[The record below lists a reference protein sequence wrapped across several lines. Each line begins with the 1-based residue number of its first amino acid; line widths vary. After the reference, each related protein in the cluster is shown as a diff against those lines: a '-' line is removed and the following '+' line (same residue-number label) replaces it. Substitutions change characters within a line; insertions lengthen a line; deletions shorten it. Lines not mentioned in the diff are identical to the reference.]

1 MALCIQRYRA
11 RVFTPECIMHTRLSS
26 DVWRGAASYYG
37 DVVQTFCQPWQ
48 RARPH
53 SPTVS
58 IPLPMCLSTENYAN
72 VDRRLYEPM
81 VQPFADATRFERSQL
96 IRGKIIFRCP
106 VLFNRAPSLRSVP
119 RFFVAQT
126 TWRTCHAIVSLQIF
140 QRILLRVENVVLIY
154 RWTFPQGLTSG
165 IFNVV
170 VSVSR
175 SGLKNKTRQL
185 KTLGC
190 ITSFLVYLNEYKSS
204 KYDVRA
210 CITERVTRVTY
221 SPRNFTMLRTKL
233 LPLDTRKKERE
244 LFFKVASME

>member
-72 VDRRLYEPM
+72 VDRWLCESTVP
-81 VQPFADATRFERSQL
+81 PFADASRFERSQR
-96 IRGKIIFRCP
+96 IRGKIIFRCR

-126 TWRTCHAIVSLQIF
+126 SWRTCNAIVSLQIF

-154 RWTFPQGLTSG
+154 LWTFSQGLTSE

-185 KTLGC
+185 
-190 ITSFLVYLNEYKSS
+190 
-204 KYDVRA
+204 R
-210 CITERVTRVTY
+210 
-221 SPRNFTMLRTKL
+221 TMLGL
-233 LPLDTRKKERE
+233 HNFLSQV
-244 LFFKVASME
+244 FKCI